1 MASEFSNA
9 PFSLADPSAW
19 SKLILYPPP
28 HHPPPPLSPLQP
40 GMLQLPTSPPPPQP
54 ISPPP
59 HPLHPPAQ
67 PPWVPDFPAFDTSVE
82 FGGLQGDAEDHTLLS
97 KDAVGI
103 ISCLVF
109 LGIGLL
115 VIVVMFYKSRRQ
127 AAHQIEEQTPVLG
140 VDKGTQQLSYRRL
153 NYGSLSPEIDE
164 NMV

>member
-1 MASEFSNA
+1 MHVNFLLSI
-9 PFSLADPSAW
+9 
-19 SKLILYPPP
+19 SKTR
-28 HHPPPPLSPLQP
+28 PLNCNRECVHL
-40 GMLQLPTSPPPPQP
+40 
-54 ISPPP
+54 
-59 HPLHPPAQ
+59 
-67 PPWVPDFPAFDTSVE
+67 SVVCR
-82 FGGLQGDAEDHTLLS
+82 LS